1 MVAMA
6 LKITV
11 ISNLNTNGVLS
22 LPPNRLHSH
31 LLCSNPKF
39 CGRRFIGSAPLSLSR
54 SKKSWHGSLQ
64 VSNLS
69 QSSASNSFDVVI
81 VGAGIIGLTIARHLL
96 LASDLSV
103 ALVDAAVPCSGATG
117 AGQGYIWKA
126 HKSPGTEKWELMMRS
141 HQLWENLAKSIQLQ
155 GMDPLEELGWKKTGS
170 LLVSKTAA
178 ESAMLKERVEE
189 LSQEGLRAEFLSTN
203 DLLSEEPELVLEQ
216 EGGAAFF
223 PDDYQLDVHRT
234 VAFIAEGNRRFA
246 VEGRYAEFY
255 HEAAIGLVRPGNSCE
270 VGAIQTSKNTLHSK
284 KAVVIAAGCW
294 TGSLIHDLI
303 KQPDIELDL
312 PIKPRK
318 GHLLV
323 IENFKSF
330 KLNHGIMETGYANHQ
345 SATLN
350 ATASNSGPVYNAQD
364 LSVSM
369 TATIDV
375 SGNLVLG
382 SSRQLVGF
390 STEVDESVINHIWQR
405 VGEFIPALRQESLE
419 DLRQSREVRVG
430 LRPYI
435 PDGKPVIGLVPGFSN
450 VFLAAGHEGEGLSLA
465 LGTAEMIADMVLGNP
480 CKVDATPFALLGR
493 CFH

>member
-234 VAFIAEGNRRFA
+234 VAFIAEG
-246 VEGRYAEFY
+246 
-255 HEAAIGLVRPGNSCE
+255 
-270 VGAIQTSKNTLHSK
+270 
-284 KAVVIAAGCW
+284 
-294 TGSLIHDLI
+294 
-303 KQPDIELDL
+303 
-312 PIKPRK
+312 
-318 GHLLV
+318 HLLV